1 MFYFFL
7 ISVISSIILGGIFI
21 PALKKR
27 KVRQSERIEGPQSH
41 LKKEGTPTMGGLFVI
56 LAIILTY
63 VIAYIFK
70 IEVFMENI
78 KSALTLLIFSLFFAA
93 IGFIDDYFKVEK
105 KTTDGIRPKSKML
118 LLIAISVL
126 FVVLEVF
133 VLDTSMM
140 VRIPFIEYSLS
151 LNLVIYLI
159 LSVLVI
165 LSMPNAVNLT
175 DGIDGLASSVGL
187 AILFYFFIVSILN
200 QRPDVAIFTL
210 MTIGAYAGFLVYNWH
225 KAKIFMG
232 DTGSFFLGGLIGLIA
247 IVLGEPLYL
256 FFIAIIPLIETLSVI
271 IQVLYFKKT
280 GGKRVF
286 KMTPYHHHLE
296 LSGWKEETIVLVF
309 TAVTMLVGTIL
320 LLFKIF

>member
-133 VLDTSMM
+133 VLDTSIM

-210 MTIGAYAGFLVYNWH
+210 MTMGAYAGFLVYNWH

>member
-151 LNLVIYLI
+151 LNLVVYLI

-175 DGIDGLASSVGL
+175 DGIDGLASSVGI